1 MDNLKV
7 LAKTLAPELVSESSS
22 AKIERLERIIALRTT
37 QIKGINEFAKILMHQ
52 TDVVDICWT
61 IVDHAMSQF
70 GIEDCIVY
78 LFEPDKISLTPVAA
92 YGQKKSDHR
101 TIEAP
106 MMLQVGEGIVG
117 RVADSGQPV
126 LINDTSQC
134 DFYLKDQIIRFSEL
148 AVPLISDGEIIGV
161 IDSEHSEKNFFDE
174 YYLSLFTTVANLASI
189 KIRDTLTKEKQR
201 KTEIELI
208 ENQKKFKI
216 IVEGAHEMIFELDK
230 NGFFT
235 YANPTFYER
244 MQYTKEDLSTLH
256 FVHLIADAD
265 REKVVN
271 FYLAQLKERN
281 QYAYIELPAKT
292 KFGESLW
299 VGQHTTFHFDH
310 EGTLIDAITVSR
322 DITERRKY
330 ERSLQIQEQK
340 YRNILTNMNLGL
352 LEVDPHDVIKFANKS
367 FLEMSGYSSEEL
379 TGHKA
384 SELFVLEENKEL
396 VNQKNKLREKGIT
409 DIYQLQVKNKRGE
422 PRWWLVSGAPNYN
435 DEGEMVGSIGIH
447 LDLSDQKIMEKQ
459 LEEALE
465 KAKESSRSKE
475 HFLTNMS
482 HEIRTPL
489 NAIIGILRDFPNTNL
504 NKSQNQYIT
513 YVQGSALHLL
523 SIVNNILDISKIES
537 GDLYLDK
544 HPFKLNDLLHETRSI
559 LQNEASRRGLILEF
573 NYPEENRR
581 YLGDSTRIK
590 QILINLIGNSLKFTP
605 KGKVTLDCKISEKSE
620 SIHALQLTVTD
631 TGIGMESSFVS
642 KIFTKFSQ
650 EDKTT
655 SRQYGGTGLGM
666 ALTHEL
672 VQLMD
677 GRITV
682 TSIKDAGTNVKIN
695 IDLEL
700 SLEENHSYSNEDIKI
715 NQLEQLHILLAED
728 NKVNRLVVKMSLRSI
743 NCKIT
748 EAENGQ
754 QVLDHLKHQHFDI
767 ILMDLQMPLM
777 DGMEATRVI
786 RQELNS
792 NIPIIAL
799 TANALKTAIDK
810 CLQNGMNGYL
820 TKPFEKSALISI
832 IRQWTKNKW
841 QEIPIR
847 RVEKLP
853 IE

>member
-1 MDNLKV
+1 M
-7 LAKTLAPELVSESSS
+7 
-22 AKIERLERIIALRTT
+22 
-37 QIKGINEFAKILMHQ
+37 
-52 TDVVDICWT
+52 
-61 IVDHAMSQF
+61 
-70 GIEDCIVY
+70 
-78 LFEPDKISLTPVAA
+78 
-92 YGQKKSDHR
+92 
-101 TIEAP
+101 
-106 MMLQVGEGIVG
+106 
-117 RVADSGQPV
+117 
-126 LINDTSQC
+126 
-134 DFYLKDQIIRFSEL
+134 
-148 AVPLISDGEIIGV
+148 

-201 KTEIELI
+201 KTEIELL

-216 IVEGAHEMIFELDK
+216 IVEGAYEMIFELDA

-235 YANPTFYER
+235 YANPIFHER

-256 FVHLIADAD
+256 FIHLIADAD

-299 VGQHTTFHFDH
+299 VGQHTTFHYDQ
-310 EGTLIDAITVSR
+310 EGILIDAITVSR

-330 ERSLQIQEQK
+330 EKSLQIQEQK

-352 LEVDPHDVIKFANKS
+352 LEVDSDDTIKFSNKS
-367 FLEMSGYSSEEL
+367 FLEMSGYSDEEL
-379 TGHKA
+379 IDHKA
-384 SELFVLEENKEL
+384 SELFVLDENKEL
-396 VNQKNKLREKGIT
+396 INQKNKLREKGIT
-409 DIYQLQVKNKRGE
+409 DIYQLRVKNKSGE
-422 PRWWLVSGAPNYN
+422 PRYWLVSGAPNYN
-435 DEGEMVGSIGIH
+435 DEGELVGSIGIH
-447 LDLSDQKIMEKQ
+447 LDLTDQKILEKK

-465 KAKESSRSKE
+465 KAQESSRSKE
-475 HFLTNMS
+475 HFLANMS

-504 NKSQNQYIT
+504 DQSQNQYIT
-513 YVQGSALHLL
+513 YVQGSAQHLL
-523 SIVNNILDISKIES
+523 SIVNNILDFSKIES

-544 HPFKLNDLLHETRSI
+544 HPFKLNELLHETRSI

-573 NYPEENRR
+573 KYPEENRS
-581 YLGDSTRIK
+581 YLGDATRIR

-605 KGKVTLDCKISEKSE
+605 KGKVTLDCKITEKSE
-620 SIHALQLTVTD
+620 SSQSIHLIVSD
-631 TGIGMESSFVS
+631 TGIGMDPGFVS

-655 SRQYGGTGLGM
+655 SRTYGGTGLGM

-677 GRITV
+677 GQITV
-682 TSIKDAGTNVKIN
+682 SSIKNEGTKIKVD

-700 SLEENHSYSNEDIKI
+700 SPEENQGYSKEDVRI

-728 NKVNRLVVKMSLRSI
+728 NKVNRLVVKMSLRAI
-743 NCKIT
+743 NCQIT

-754 QVLDHLKHQHFDI
+754 QALEYLKRHHYDL

-777 DGMEATRVI
+777 DGLEATRII
-786 RQELNS
+786 REELNS

-799 TANALKTAIDK
+799 TANAIKTTIEK
-810 CLQNGMNGYL
+810 CLENGMNDYL

-841 QEIPIR
+841 QVIPLK

-853 IE
+853 VE